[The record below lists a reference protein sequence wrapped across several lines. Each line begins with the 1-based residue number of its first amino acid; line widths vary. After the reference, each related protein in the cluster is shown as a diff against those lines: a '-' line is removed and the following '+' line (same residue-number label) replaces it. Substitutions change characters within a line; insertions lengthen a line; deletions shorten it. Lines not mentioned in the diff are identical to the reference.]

1 MKILIDTAAVAAVLL
16 AAGPG
21 VAQTTP
27 GSTKQPRQSF
37 AHPNVIKQQAQSL
50 SHPQVTKQATQS
62 LSHSDSTSDDVGM
75 KQRVDDQ
82 ATPPSWR
89 RTYARV

>member
-27 GSTKQPRQSF
+27 GSTKQPTQSF
-37 AHPNVIKQQAQSL
+37 AHADVTKQQAQSL
-50 SHPQVTKQATQS
+50 SHPQVTNQATQS
-62 LSHSDSTSDDVGM
+62 LSHSGPTSVDVGM
-75 KQRVDDQ
+75 KQH
-82 ATPPSWR
+82 
-89 RTYARV
+89 

>member
-37 AHPNVIKQQAQSL
+37 AHPNVIKQQAQS
-50 SHPQVTKQATQS
+50 SEPSSGHQAGDS
-62 LSHSDSTSDDVGM
+62 ESEPLRSDLGRCRDE
-75 KQRVDDQ
+75 
-82 ATPPSWR
+82 ATR
-89 RTYARV
+89 